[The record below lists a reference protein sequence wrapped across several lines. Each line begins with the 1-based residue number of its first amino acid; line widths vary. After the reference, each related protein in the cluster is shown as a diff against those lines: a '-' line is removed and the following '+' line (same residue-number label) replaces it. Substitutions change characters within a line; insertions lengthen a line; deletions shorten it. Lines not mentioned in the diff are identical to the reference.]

1 VFALALPET
10 AGAPDRE
17 AEREGGAGR
26 EQDRCKRGPIGLHA
40 AGDEH
45 GRNADQADETALDRV
60 RDLGTGVVAG
70 DGPFG
75 DVRMVRPIHTAIEGQ
90 MIASPI
96 TAGRPQT

>member
-1 VFALALPET
+1 VLALALPET

-26 EQDRCKRGPIGLHA
+26 EKDHCKRGRIGLDT

-45 GRNADQADETALDRV
+45 GRDADQADETALDGV
-60 RDLGTGVVAG
+60 RDLGTGVVAS

-75 DVRMVRPIHTAIEGQ
+75 DVEDGKTHPYGD
-90 MIASPI
+90 
-96 TAGRPQT
+96 